1 MPTSLCRQSPAP
13 LLGDGT
19 AEPVGIDGVRV
30 QQTLHSDTPQLPQH
44 RHRHVLRAGV
54 RSYRAVLD
62 TGRDVVA

>member
-1 MPTSLCRQSPAP
+1 
-13 LLGDGT
+13 
-19 AEPVGIDGVRV
+19 VGIDGVRV